1 MMIFKDIYRR
11 VVCCFIGAAKWGIVL
26 AACAGETPL
35 LAQVPLRVA
44 VSELNAQPAGR
55 AYGER
60 LLTVSEAVRL
70 TLLRNPEIWASQ
82 QDLLFALGQLEEA
95 RGNFDPVFS
104 VSPGF
109 SQTQTQLDPSFRAY
123 ESGKRLQLQSL
134 ATGFE
139 QLNREFRRQF
149 SAMVLRVPTCP
160 PAFDFGGAG
169 VIEERPGAVGLDADA
184 VCAPAR
190 ASQIGPRRHRLS
202 ADLGV
207 ASGGGRSRS
216 KAYERRTQSSASD
229 LDDAIALSQALFDR
243 ARLAFDRLGPVPS
256 QRIVRSLSF
265 SAGISKTLRNGLSF
279 DGNFQLQS
287 TEQVFQGKPKDP
299 RFGGVEIS
307 DQFTSV
313 ASMTVNVP
321 LAKGRGRVSAGAPE
335 RFAELASRAQRE
347 QLRHVM
353 NEQVFRTVLA
363 YFNLV
368 AAQDTLTLLEESL
381 VRQEVLVD
389 LTEQLFAA
397 GDATLVEIGRVNAR
411 AAQRRGE
418 VFDEELSVLAARIG
432 LAQVIGLELNSLAE
446 APLAAETFAEFS
458 QNLMRFTVSGNDAVS
473 ARRDLKAVRYL
484 RNASRVF
491 AAAAESDVKRRVDLS
506 TSVGMSSLYQSP
518 FFLSDMAG
526 QAPTGTEL
534 VSTLSTNDSPTHYYS
549 PSGFARVFG
558 GGWNPFASVSLT
570 FELPFSNNK
579 ARGLATQA
587 RASREKSEID
597 TTNLERSI
605 REALADVSEQLEHST
620 QMVEQGQRGVN
631 LYRQTLEDA
640 LQLFE
645 GGEFTLVDTL
655 LSEEDLT
662 VEQLSLV
669 RSQQYTSSLV
679 ARLKFE
685 GGGLVGFEAEGT
697 DAELVVF
704 EPFGLLTSE

>member
-160 PAFDFGGAG
+160 PAFDFGGVG
-169 VIEERPGAVGLDADA
+169 VVQERPGAVGLDADA

-397 GDATLVEIGRVNAR
+397 GDVTLVEIGRVNAR

-432 LAQVIGLELNSLAE
+432 
-446 APLAAETFAEFS
+446 
-458 QNLMRFTVSGNDAVS
+458 
-473 ARRDLKAVRYL
+473 
-484 RNASRVF
+484 RVF
-491 AAAAESDVKRRVDLS
+491 AAAAEWDVKRRVDLS

-631 LYRQTLEDA
+631 LYRQTLEGA